1 MNAPGVAVR
10 YPLDSGRADE
20 NPESHFGPAEEL
32 AFVNVV
38 PDVEVTC
45 VASVNVTGS
54 VAPGLAI
61 DRMTNVGTTPVF
73 VIVNL
78 N

>member
-20 NPESHFGPAEEL
+20 NPESHFGPVEGL

-38 PDVEVTC
+38 PDVAFTC

-54 VAPGLAI
+54 VEPGLAI
-61 DRMTNVGTTPVF
+61 DRMTNVGRTPVF
-73 VIVNL
+73 SMVNL

>member
-1 MNAPGVAVR
+1 MNAPGVAVI

-20 NPESHFGPAEEL
+20 NPESHFGPVEEL

-54 VAPGLAI
+54 VAPGLVI
-61 DRMTNVGTTPVF
+61 DRMTNVGFVPVF
-73 VIVNL
+73 LTIAL